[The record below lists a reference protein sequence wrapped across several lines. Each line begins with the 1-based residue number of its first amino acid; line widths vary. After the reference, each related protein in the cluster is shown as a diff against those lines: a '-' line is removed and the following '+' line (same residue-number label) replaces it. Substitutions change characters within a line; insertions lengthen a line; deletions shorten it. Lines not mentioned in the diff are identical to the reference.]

1 MNSELNFSSFL
12 AIHGIENRCSCP
24 YTLEQNGRIE
34 RKMRHIIET
43 DLALLTNA
51 PLPLKLWLYAL
62 YTTIFLINHLSTKV
76 LHLQSPFQVLFG
88 KIPNYHHL
96 KVFGC
101 LCYPYI
107 HPYNKHKLS
116 YHSIQCIFLSYSPNH
131 KGYLCFDPLSSRIYI
146 TRHTILSTFISS
158 PQHTN
163 HCTNPTSSLPDLIQ
177 VSFTDPISNNTS
189 TCGPPIVNHHPM
201 VTRAKDGIIK

>member
-1 MNSELNFSSFL
+1 MQVNSELNFSSFL

-88 KIPNYHHL
+88 KILNYPTIPFSVFFL
-96 KVFGC
+96 AIVLITKVIC
-101 LCYPYI
+101 V
-107 HPYNKHKLS
+107 
-116 YHSIQCIFLSYSPNH
+116 
-131 KGYLCFDPLSSRIYI
+131 FDPLSSRIYI

-189 TCGPPIVNHHPM
+189 TRGPPIVNHHPM